1 MNGMANASYSHAI
14 MIAPLDTRQLMTVV
28 AVARTRSFTEAAK
41 SLHLTQSAVSHAVK
55 ALENDIGHRLFERE
69 GRRIRPTEP
78 GEFIIREAT
87 EILARLESMR
97 ERIGNFDGWGRGRL
111 RVGATPACAH
121 LVLPEIIREFKQS
134 FPGCSISISPSSGK
148 QNIERLRRN
157 EVDLVLAFN
166 VGSDATDLESL
177 EWFEDELQVVM
188 PPFHPLAQKSEI
200 DLNDLSGETLHLHGG
215 GNPADEIIKDKL
227 HSQGV
232 RPAELIEVG
241 SMEAILEMVKIGQG
255 LAFVPKWVAGLDLT
269 KGSLTLRPVVD
280 SGLKRNWSCFWAR
293 QHELTLFEE
302 TFVGLCLEAKERLL
316 GRNIL
321 EYA

>member
-1 MNGMANASYSHAI
+1 MAIASQFHA
-14 MIAPLDTRQLMTVV
+14 MIAPLDTRQLMTIV

-55 ALENDIGHRLFERE
+55 ALENDVGHRLFERE

-78 GEFIIREAT
+78 GEYIIREAT

-111 RVGATPACAH
+111 RVGATPACSH

-134 FPGCSISISPSSGK
+134 FPSCTISISPAPSTL
-148 QNIERLRRN
+148 NIERLRHN
-157 EVDLVLAFN
+157 EVDLVLAFGI
-166 VGSDATDLESL
+166 GSEASDLESL
-177 EWFEDELQVVM
+177 DWFQDELLVAM
-188 PPFHPLAQKSEI
+188 PPFHSLTEKDKV
-200 DLNDLSGETLHLHGG
+200 DLNDLSGETLHLYGG
-215 GNPADEIIKDKL
+215 NNPADAIIKEKL

-232 RPAELIEVG
+232 RPAEMIEVG

-255 LAFVPKWVAGLDLT
+255 LAFAPKWVAGADESI
-269 KGSLTLRPVVD
+269 GSLQFRPITD
-280 SGLKRNWSCFWAR
+280 GGPKRNWRFYWAR

-302 TFVGLCLEAKERLL
+302 TFIGLCLEAKERLL
-316 GRNIL
+316 GRNLL

>member
-1 MNGMANASYSHAI
+1 

-87 EILARLESMR
+87 EILARLESLR
-97 ERIGNFDGWGRGRL
+97 ERINNFDGWGRGRL

-121 LVLPEIIREFKQS
+121 LVLPEIINEFKQS
-134 FPGCSISISPSSGK
+134 FPGCSISISPGPGK
-148 QNIERLRRN
+148 LNLERLRRN

-166 VGSDATDLESL
+166 LGSEASDVETL
-177 EWFEDELQVVM
+177 EWFEDELHIVM
-188 PPFHPLAQKSEI
+188 PPFHRLAAKEVV
-200 DLNDLSGETLHLHGG
+200 DLGDLAGETLHLHGG
-215 GNPADEIIKDKL
+215 GNPSDEIIKDRL

-255 LAFVPKWVAGLDLT
+255 LAFAPKWVAGSALT
-269 KGSLTLRPVVD
+269 MGSLVLRPIVEGGP
-280 SGLKRNWSCFWAR
+280 SRSWSFYWAR
-293 QHELTLFEE
+293 QHELTLQEE

-316 GRNIL
+316 GRNVL
-321 EYA
+321 QYV

>member
-1 MNGMANASYSHAI
+1 MF
-14 MIAPLDTRQLMTVV
+14 APLDTRQLQTVV

-55 ALENDIGHRLFERE
+55 AMETDIGHRLFERE

-121 LVLPEIIREFKQS
+121 RVLPEIIHEFKQS
-134 FPGCSISISPSSGK
+134 FPGCSISISPSPGK
-148 QNIERLRRN
+148 MNLERLRRN
-157 EVDLVLAFN
+157 EIDLVLAFN
-166 VGSDATDLESL
+166 VGADANDLESL
-177 EWFEDELQVVM
+177 DWFQDELLVMM
-188 PPFHPLAQKSEI
+188 PPFHRLEAKSEI
-200 DLNDLSGETLHLHGG
+200 ALADLSEETLHLYGG
-215 GNPADEIIKDKL
+215 GNPSDAVIKDKL

-232 RPAELIEVG
+232 RPGELIEVG

-255 LAFVPKWVAGLDLT
+255 LAFAPTWVASTDASW
-269 KGSLTLRPVVD
+269 GSVALRPLAGGGPTRD
-280 SGLKRNWSCFWAR
+280 WRFYWAR

-302 TFVGLCLEAKERLL
+302 TFVGLCLEGKERLL

-321 EYA
+321 AYG

>member
-1 MNGMANASYSHAI
+1 MF
-14 MIAPLDTRQLMTVV
+14 APLDTRQLMTVV

-55 ALENDIGHRLFERE
+55 AMETDIGHRLFERE

-121 LVLPEIIREFKQS
+121 LVLPEVIREFKQS
-134 FPGCSISISPSSGK
+134 FPGCSISISPSPGK
-148 QNIERLRRN
+148 LNLERLRRN
-157 EVDLVLAFN
+157 EIDLVLAFN
-166 VGSDATDLESL
+166 IGSDANDLDSL
-177 EWFEDELQVVM
+177 EWFQDELRILM
-188 PPFHPLAQKSEI
+188 PPFHHLATKSELN
-200 DLNDLSGETLHLHGG
+200 LNDLSGETLHLYGG
-215 GNPADEIIKDKL
+215 GNPSDDVIKDKL

-255 LAFVPKWVAGLDLT
+255 VAFAPPWVASADLER
-269 KGSLTLRPVVD
+269 GSLAMRPL
-280 SGLKRNWSCFWAR
+280 SEGGPNREWKFYWAR

-302 TFVGLCLEAKERLL
+302 TFIGLCLEGKERLL
-316 GRNIL
+316 GRNVL
-321 EYA
+321 SYS

>member
-1 MNGMANASYSHAI
+1 

-55 ALENDIGHRLFERE
+55 ALETDIGHRLFERE

-111 RVGATPACAH
+111 RVGATPACSH

-134 FPGCSISISPSSGK
+134 FPGCSISISPASGK
-148 QNIERLRRN
+148 DNLERLRRN

-166 VGSDATDLESL
+166 LGAEATDVESL
-177 EWFEDELQVVM
+177 EWFEDELMVVM
-188 PPFHPLAQKSEI
+188 PPFHPLAAKEQIE
-200 DLNDLSGETLHLHGG
+200 LNDLSGQTLHLHGSS
-215 GNPADEIIKDKL
+215 NPSDEIIKDKL
-227 HSQGV
+227 HSQGI

-255 LAFVPKWVAGLDLT
+255 LAFAPQWVAGSDRTTGCLA
-269 KGSLTLRPVVD
+269 LRPIADGGPV
-280 SGLKRNWSCFWAR
+280 RMWSFYWAR

-316 GRNIL
+316 GRNVL